1 MISKE
6 NVYAKIKKS
15 GNLPTLPEILV
26 KLIEVCDNDSTTLSE
41 ISSIIS
47 KDPVLSLRVLQLVN
61 SSYYSLRSTF
71 TGVEQAVVYLGA
83 NSIKNIAIT
92 TSIHQVFEHK
102 RFKAVK
108 KFNIKTFWW
117 NSLLCAT
124 LAKRIA
130 QKVGFGSLDEAYLSG
145 MLHDIGRLILVSTF
159 PKEHESFL
167 FETDLVQ
174 NELLAEEQLIGVTHC
189 EAGAWLVHGWKLN
202 SLIADAIR
210 YHHEPLEQI
219 KEAFPLVKIVYLSNL
234 LKENNHD
241 HERNCGAAELLLDL
255 DSTDLKNIVEGAT
268 EEVLQIAEHLNIKV
282 KPPSIVENN
291 RQKVAHQAGND
302 KDPIA
307 EAMLDGMSPSSDPGH
322 NDAAGQAVLT
332 ARVKSIALLSG
343 FLENLVQASDS
354 ETIIGVFEQFMSI
367 LVDIEKVLFFLPDK
381 DCLLLKGRTS
391 ASNSLQHLSQ
401 GLALPVQ
408 RSSSLIV
415 KVYLNPSLTYLTTEN
430 KQDNLADE
438 QVLTAFRCT
447 TVLIVPLLA
456 DKKPAGVILLGLPE
470 SVKTLS
476 ESDSKLI
483 QMLVQQVGLFL
494 FLEKMKARKAE
505 EIEAERMAAVSM
517 TARKFAHEI
526 NNPLG
531 IITNYLTTMSLKFSK
546 DNEIREDLGI
556 IGEEIN
562 RISSMVN
569 QMDMFSQA
577 AFTRFELTDV
587 NAVIEDIIHII
598 KVSVF
603 AGSGT
608 VVTFRPDDMLPQIIT
623 SRDALKQIM
632 INLLKN
638 ASEAMD
644 DGGSIEVRT
653 GIFFKDAHDSEGP
666 QADGIEIV
674 VEDTGPGLPASIIK
688 SLYKPFSTTKKDGHS
703 GLGLSIVH
711 KIVKDLGGSISCTSK
726 PAEGTRFNICLPLK
740 K

>member
-6 NVYAKIKKS
+6 NVYAKINKS

-26 KLIEVCDNDSTTLSE
+26 KLIEVCDNDATTLSE
-41 ISSIIS
+41 ITSIIS
-47 KDPVLSLRVLQLVN
+47 TDPVLSFRVLQLVN
-61 SSYYSLRSTF
+61 SSYYSLRSIF

-92 TSIHQVFEHK
+92 TSIHQVFEQK
-102 RFKAVK
+102 CFKAVK
-108 KFNIKTFWW
+108 QFNIKTFWW

-130 QKVGFGSLDEAYLSG
+130 QKVGFRSLDEAYLSG
-145 MLHDIGRLILVSTF
+145 MLHDIGRMILISTF

-174 NELLAEEQLIGVTHC
+174 NELLAEKQLIGVTHC
-189 EAGAWLVHGWKLN
+189 EAGAWLVHDWKLN

-219 KEAFPLVKIVYLSNL
+219 KEAFPLVQIVYVSNL
-234 LKENNHD
+234 LRENNHD
-241 HERNCGAAELLLDL
+241 HERNCEAAELLLDL
-255 DSTDLKNIVEGAT
+255 DSTDLKNIIEGAT
-268 EEVLQIAEHLNIKV
+268 EEVLQIAENMNIMV
-282 KPPSIVENN
+282 KPPSIVEKKW
-291 RQKVAHQAGND
+291 QKVAHQAGNY

-307 EAMLDGMSPSSDPGH
+307 EAMLDGMPPSSDPDF
-322 NDAAGQAVLT
+322 NEAAGQAALT
-332 ARVKSIALLSG
+332 ARIKSIALLSE
-343 FLENLVQASDS
+343 FLENLVQAGDS
-354 ETIIGVFEQFMSI
+354 ETIIAIFEQSMSI
-367 LVDIEKVLFFLPDK
+367 LVGIEQVLFFLPDK
-381 DCLLLKGRTS
+381 DCVLIKGRTS
-391 ASNSLQHLSQ
+391 ASNGLQHLSQ
-401 GLALPVQ
+401 GLVLPVQ
-408 RSSSLIV
+408 QSSSLIV
-415 KVYLNPSLTYLTTEN
+415 KAYLNSSLTYLTTEN
-430 KQDNLADE
+430 KQNNLADE

-447 TVLIVPLLA
+447 TVLIVPLVA

-483 QMLVQQVGLFL
+483 QMIVQQVGLFL
-494 FLEKMKARKAE
+494 FLKKMKARKAE
-505 EIEAERMAAVSM
+505 EIEAERMAAASM

-577 AFTRFELTDV
+577 AFTQFELTDV

-598 KVSVF
+598 KVSLF
-603 AGSGT
+603 ANSGT
-608 VVTFRPDDMLPQIIT
+608 DVTFRPDAMLPQIIT
-623 SRDALKQIM
+623 SRDALKQII

-644 DGGSIEVRT
+644 DGGSVEVRT
-653 GIFFKDAHDSEGP
+653 GIFFKDAHGSEGP

-674 VEDTGPGLPASIIK
+674 VEDTGPGLSESITK

-711 KIVKDLGGSISCTSK
+711 KIVKDLGGAISCTSK
-726 PAEGTRFNICLPLK
+726 PAEGTRFSIYLPLK